1 MPSSC
6 LLDELVAHRHHR
18 SVDDSDCRHDRYSPC
33 RVGVGHDCRCDCGH
47 TAHDCTYERECFLA
61 HIFAPCLL
69 KPLLISA
76 VAPLSSSDMAF
87 SFRLLLIILSRLI
100 CFFWIKNVN
109 SDKSVIT
116 ALVRVASVF
125 F

>member
-18 SVDDSDCRHDRYSPC
+18 SVDDSDFRHNRYSPC
-33 RVGVGHDCRCDCGH
+33 RVDVGHDCRCDCGH

-76 VAPLSSSDMAF
+76 SFFSYASCKKMHSFIFSSAFF
-87 SFRLLLIILSRLI
+87 SFFLS
-100 CFFWIKNVN
+100 FFV
-109 SDKSVIT
+109 STV
-116 ALVRVASVF
+116 
-125 F
+125 